1 MTDQQTERDFH
12 PKDVAELLRRWD
24 AGESV
29 WSIELGGLGPG
40 YEQAIQVAAVEMA
53 RDGQSFKPTGDKTA
67 DSKAWD
73 AICTESLRKHDEQLG
88 GITGAMYGA
97 ASWLA
102 YQWCHNGG
110 PADLMR
116 LAEEKAKADGKD
128 RRIQISRNFPRAGA

>member
-29 WSIELGGLGPG
+29 WSIELGGIGPG

-53 RDGQSFKPTGDKTA
+53 RDGQNFKPTGDSEA
-67 DSKAWD
+67 DGQEWRR
-73 AICTESLRKHDEQLG
+73 ICDESLRKHNESLG
-88 GITGAMYGA
+88 LSGAQYGA

-110 PADLMR
+110 PADLMKR
-116 LAEEKAKADGKD
+116 AETKFKESGED
-128 RRIQISRNFPRAGA
+128 RRIQISKAFPSV